1 MLCIGQLIK
10 PFYLIDLY
18 GFMSRIIVL
27 ANSINHLYI
36 VERNISAQTKLVIL
50 NGVPFMQ
57 YQGQTDYDH
66 KGPSPKSGVLLCNLG
81 TPDAPQT
88 PELRRYL
95 KQFLSD
101 PRVVEI
107 PRLLWWLILNLVI
120 LRIRPSRSAK
130 LYRSVWTDQGSPLL
144 VNSQAQVDGVRKIL
158 EEKHQG
164 QVPVVLGMRYGNPSI
179 KSAIDKLTAMNV
191 RNITVLPLY
200 PQYSGATTGSTFDA
214 VADVFKKTRWV
225 PQLQFIGGYHQS
237 ATFINALCTS
247 IERHFRAH
255 GKPDKL
261 IMSYHGT
268 PQRYLKKGDPYHCF
282 CHQTTRLVVEAM
294 DLDPATVMTTFQ
306 SRFGR
311 EPWLQPYT
319 DETLENMPSQDI
331 KHVAIMC
338 PGFSSDCLETIEEIN
353 MEARETFLHAGG
365 DQFHYIPCLNDDP
378 EHILALADIVDK
390 HLCL

>member
-10 PFYLIDLY
+10 PFYLINLY

-36 VERNISAQTKLVIL
+36 VERNISAQAKLVIL

-130 LYRSVWTDQGSPLL
+130 LYRSVWSEETKENYLRT
-144 VNSQAQVDGVRKIL
+144 VNSFWETITSFFLKINS
-158 EEKHQG
+158 K
-164 QVPVVLGMRYGNPSI
+164 
-179 KSAIDKLTAMNV
+179 
-191 RNITVLPLY
+191 NILSKY
-200 PQYSGATTGSTFDA
+200 
-214 VADVFKKTRWV
+214 
-225 PQLQFIGGYHQS
+225 
-237 ATFINALCTS
+237 
-247 IERHFRAH
+247 
-255 GKPDKL
+255 KL
-261 IMSYHGT
+261 IVGICVLS
-268 PQRYLKKGDPYHCF
+268 
-282 CHQTTRLVVEAM
+282 
-294 DLDPATVMTTFQ
+294 
-306 SRFGR
+306 
-311 EPWLQPYT
+311 
-319 DETLENMPSQDI
+319 
-331 KHVAIMC
+331 
-338 PGFSSDCLETIEEIN
+338 
-353 MEARETFLHAGG
+353 
-365 DQFHYIPCLNDDP
+365 
-378 EHILALADIVDK
+378 
-390 HLCL
+390 